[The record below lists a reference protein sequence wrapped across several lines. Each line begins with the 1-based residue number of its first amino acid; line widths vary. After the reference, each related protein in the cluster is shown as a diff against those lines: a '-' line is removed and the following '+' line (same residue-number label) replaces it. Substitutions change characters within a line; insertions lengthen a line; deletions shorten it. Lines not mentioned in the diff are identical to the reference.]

1 MRLGIPWIAST
12 CRIKTN
18 KMKKSTTA
26 AISRGAPALSVDY
39 ADMIAD
45 HPRSQTSD
53 AADDTTQILKLDLPE
68 APTVLIVDDDDLVLA
83 RLQDLVTA
91 AGYAVRTAATGLE
104 ALTLL
109 EESAASIVITDLSMP
124 DMNGLEL
131 CRRIREHVWPGYV
144 YVVLLTVKDEEKD
157 ILAGLDAGADDY
169 MSKRTSAAQFTA
181 RLRTAR
187 RVLALEYSL
196 KSALEKKHRIAMT
209 DALTGAY
216 NRRYF
221 TRHLSRETKR
231 AQRFGGK
238 VSLLLLDVDHFKRV
252 NDSYGHGGGDIV
264 LKRLTREIAKYLRRD
279 TDWFARIGGEEFA
292 LVLEGTALADAFGRA
307 EKVRRAIE
315 NASIETPKGTV
326 RITVSIG
333 ISGLEE
339 FTNRNSVTAKALLE
353 RADNNLYASKAR
365 GRNCITLSD
374 SNKAPM
380 EAQEPQAGSV
390 NDRFLERSKTD
401 VIRLRE
407 MIERSRLGGQS
418 VLKELEQLAHSIH
431 GTGAMCDFL
440 LISAA
445 AGVIEGLVKTVIAGA
460 GTPNSTIGLAVLQQL
475 SDGTGH
481 LESEVDAARSLRRVT
496 PVCSSGGG

>member
-1 MRLGIPWIAST
+1 
-12 CRIKTN
+12 
-18 KMKKSTTA
+18 MKKSTA
-26 AISRGAPALSVDY
+26 AATSRGDPAPSVDY
-39 ADMIAD
+39 ADMISA
-45 HPRSQTSD
+45 HPRAQTSD

-109 EESAASIVITDLSMP
+109 EESAASIVITDLNMP

-196 KSALEKKHRIAMT
+196 KSALEKKRRIAMT

-279 TDWFARIGGEEFA
+279 TDWCARIGGEEFA
-292 LVLEGTALADAFGRA
+292 LVLEGTTVADAFRRA
-307 EKVRRAIE
+307 EKVRQAI
-315 NASIETPKGTV
+315 AKTSIETPKGAV

-339 FTNRNSVTAKALLE
+339 FTNRNLATAQALLE
-353 RADNNLYASKAR
+353 RADTNLYASKAR
-365 GRNCITLSD
+365 GRNCVTLSD
-374 SNKAPM
+374 SNKSP
-380 EAQEPQAGSV
+380 EIHEPQAGSV
-390 NDRFLERSKTD
+390 NDRFLERTKTD

-407 MIERSRLGGQS
+407 MIERSRQGGQS
-418 VLKELEQLAHSIH
+418 ALKELEQLAHSIH
-431 GTGAMCDFL
+431 GAGAMCDFL
-440 LISAA
+440 QISAA
-445 AGVIEGLVKTVIAGA
+445 AGAIERLAKTAVAGTS
-460 GTPNSTIGLAVLQQL
+460 TPNSTTGPAMLQQL
-475 SDGTGH
+475 YDCTEN
-481 LESEVDAARSLRRVT
+481 LAVEVKAARSLRRVT
-496 PVCSSGGG
+496 PARAGGEG

>member
-1 MRLGIPWIAST
+1 MQ
-12 CRIKTN
+12 
-18 KMKKSTTA
+18 KSTTA
-26 AISRGAPALSVDY
+26 AISCGAPAPSLDF
-39 ADMIAD
+39 ADLISD

-104 ALTLL
+104 ALRLL
-109 EESAASIVITDLSMP
+109 KESAASIVITDLSMP
-124 DMNGLEL
+124 GMNGLEL

-196 KSALEKKHRIAMT
+196 KSALEKKRRIAMT

-238 VSLLLLDVDHFKRV
+238 VSLLLLDIDHFKRV

-264 LKRLTREIAKYLRRD
+264 LKRLTREMAKYLRRD
-279 TDWFARIGGEEFA
+279 TDWCARIGGEEFA
-292 LVLEGTALADAFGRA
+292 LVLEGTTLADAFRRA
-307 EKVRRAIE
+307 EKVRQAI
-315 NASIETPKGTV
+315 AKTSIETPKGAV

-339 FTNRNSVTAKALLE
+339 FANRNLATAQALLE

-365 GRNCITLSD
+365 GRNCVTLSD
-374 SNKAPM
+374 SNKSP
-380 EAQEPQAGSV
+380 EIREPQAGSV
-390 NDRFLERSKTD
+390 NDRFLERTKTD

-407 MIERSRLGGQS
+407 MIERSRQGGQS

-431 GTGAMCDFL
+431 GAGAMCDFL
-440 LISAA
+440 QISAA
-445 AGVIEGLVKTVIAGA
+445 AGVIERLAKTAVAGT
-460 GTPNSTIGLAVLQQL
+460 GTPNSTPELAMLQQL
-475 SDGTGH
+475 CDCTEN
-481 LESEVDAARSLRRVT
+481 LACEVEAARSLRRAT
-496 PVCSSGGG
+496 PACSSGEG